1 MRGMEHRAARLGEA
15 RATALAA
22 RLAGRIAE
30 AAPGVTAV
38 AETDRVI
45 LTGRGLARRA
55 VTDPLL
61 RGLGSW
67 VR

>member
-15 RATALAA
+15 RAAALAV
-22 RLAGRIAE
+22 RLAGRIAD
-30 AAPGVTAV
+30 AVPGVTAV
-38 AETDRVI
+38 AETDRVV
-45 LTGRGLARRA
+45 LTGRGLARRT

-61 RGLGSW
+61 RDLGSW